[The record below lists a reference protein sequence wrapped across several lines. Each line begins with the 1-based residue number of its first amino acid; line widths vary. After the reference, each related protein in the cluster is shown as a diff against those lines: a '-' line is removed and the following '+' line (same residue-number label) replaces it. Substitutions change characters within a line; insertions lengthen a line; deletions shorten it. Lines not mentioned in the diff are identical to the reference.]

1 MKSALTLRFSPF
13 GPISLEYTIPV
24 SRRVVVSIES
34 LRTSSPVQRAVAPIS
49 AVRRPAPTGQM
60 CIVVNEL
67 GEGEGTALVR
77 NLGRRGTTRVVLLAR
92 RAARRELVQL
102 LAGGLRGAVAA
113 DPRRMQLVAGAERP
127 TATPATAPAPAPS
140 PAPPHPE
147 LTARELGV
155 LKLVADGHSNRRIG
169 EDLGLSALTVKSHLA
184 RISRKLGTGDRAE
197 LVAIVIRGGLLP

>member
-1 MKSALTLRFSPF
+1 M
-13 GPISLEYTIPV
+13 
-24 SRRVVVSIES
+24 SIES
-34 LRTSSPVQRAVAPIS
+34 LHSTSTLTRAVAPTNP
-49 AVRRPAPTGQM
+49 VRTQGTPLRRPVPAGQM

-102 LAGGLRGAVAA
+102 LSGGLRGAVAA
-113 DPRRMQLVAGAERP
+113 DPRRMQLVPGLSRP
-127 TATPATAPAPAPS
+127 IAPTPEPAPVAAPV
-140 PAPPHPE
+140 PPHPE

-155 LKLVADGHSNRRIG
+155 LKLVADGRSNRKIG

-197 LVAIVIRGGLLP
+197 LVATVIRSGLMP